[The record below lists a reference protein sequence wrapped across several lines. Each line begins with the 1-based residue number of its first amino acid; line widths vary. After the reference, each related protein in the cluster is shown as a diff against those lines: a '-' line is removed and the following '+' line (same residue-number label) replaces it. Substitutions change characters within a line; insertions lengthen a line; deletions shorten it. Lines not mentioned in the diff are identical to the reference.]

1 MNGGGLPGT
10 LPVIGQGQPR
20 GGRAGIAGASA
31 PLQQSA
37 LQQDPAVAAG
47 DTPPIKIP
55 TIEDILPG
63 WGGRFPGTVS
73 MMEQFKAANEAERAL
88 KLSYGDRLN
97 TWLMMGGLNKL
108 MGENCL
114 FKGGIALGG
123 GWALGAMFGAFLAPF
138 DTMGGLRV
146 RSPHALRKDL
156 VGFRMLP
163 STCGGRESSGSP
175 AGVAPSLAAALSR
188 IASWNALHSAPSC
201 SVCSS
206 EGEYHP
212 LSCQQLR
219 SSHRAPP
226 RASSDGPARPQVSE
240 NATAKETAVATL
252 KQTGTKAHSLGKAF
266 AMIGGVYS
274 ITECSIESV
283 RLPPTNPHGRI
294 NRSILGWDFPPD

>member
-146 RSPHALRKDL
+146 
-156 VGFRMLP
+156 
-163 STCGGRESSGSP
+163 
-175 AGVAPSLAAALSR
+175 
-188 IASWNALHSAPSC
+188 
-201 SVCSS
+201 
-206 EGEYHP
+206 
-212 LSCQQLR
+212 
-219 SSHRAPP
+219 
-226 RASSDGPARPQVSE
+226 SE